1 MRLIVPEF
9 FAGDKKTIRPSE
21 WTQSF
26 KISSKRKRQSEILSI
41 ISEYEVENQ
50 ETLKQLL
57 EQRGYSVTQA
67 TVSRDI
73 NELNL
78 KKEANGIYKYTV
90 PLKNMVE
97 CPAILKD
104 SVVDIVYA
112 MNTVVIKCHTG
123 MAQAACAT
131 IDKMQC
137 TGIVG
142 TIAGDDTI
150 FVLMPNENSAA
161 ELCGNLRDMIM

>member
-1 MRLIVPEF
+1 ML
-9 FAGDKKTIRPSE
+9 KKQRQAVIIDIIRSKE
-21 WTQSF
+21 VSTQEML
-26 KISSKRKRQSEILSI
+26 RAE
-41 ISEYEVENQ
+41 
-50 ETLKQLL
+50 L
-57 EQRGYSVTQA
+57 EAVGINVTQA
-67 TVSRDI
+67 TLSRDI

-78 KKEANGIYKYTV
+78 KKESSGVYRYFA
-90 PLKNMVE
+90 PLKETME

-104 SVVDIVYA
+104 SITDIVYA

-131 IDKMQC
+131 LDKMQC

-150 FVLMPNENSAA
+150 FVLMPDTQAA
-161 ELCGNLRDMIM
+161 EKFCISLREMIL